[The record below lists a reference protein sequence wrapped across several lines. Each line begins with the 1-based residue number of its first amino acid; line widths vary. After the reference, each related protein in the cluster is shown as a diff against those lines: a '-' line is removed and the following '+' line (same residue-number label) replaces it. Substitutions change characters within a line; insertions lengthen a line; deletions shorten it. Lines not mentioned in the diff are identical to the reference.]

1 MDDECKTYLAS
12 YNYAGTKWGIEFPA
26 QSIDDAKARLARMSY
41 GQVDGELVM
50 RIPVAAGAGSVLA
63 RLIAW
68 TRNALR
74 PSG

>member
-1 MDDECKTYLAS
+1 MDYGYKTYLAS

-41 GQVDGELVM
+41 GWVDGELVM
-50 RIPVAAGAGSVLA
+50 TIPAAAGAGSVLA

-68 TRNALR
+68 TRNVLC
-74 PSG
+74 PSS